1 MLPSFLQSAIYSCPR
16 RTSQFLESVS
26 VSTTQTIM
34 TLAKTHNKSQ
44 NFLPFS
50 PSGVVSD
57 SLRICYTGLPVIY
70 GCCSQWFM
78 CHHSY
83 SSILPQWWAPNYVGE
98 IRAWSHT
105 SRVYLVSTSCLPR
118 VHLVSTSCPPR
129 VRLVSA
135 SCPPRVRLVSASCP
149 PRVHLVSTSC
159 PPRVYLVS
167 TSCLPYLYF
176 MSTLDIT
183 HMIKCIRLSPP

>member
-1 MLPSFLQSAIYSCPR
+1 
-16 RTSQFLESVS
+16 
-26 VSTTQTIM
+26 M

-70 GCCSQWFM
+70 GCCSQWFL

-105 SRVYLVSTSCLPR
+105 SRVYPCLPRVYLMSTSCLPHVRLVSTSCL
-118 VHLVSTSCPPR
+118 PR

-135 SCPPRVRLVSASCP
+135 SCPPRVCLVSASC
-149 PRVHLVSTSC
+149 L
-159 PPRVYLVS
+159 PRVYLIS